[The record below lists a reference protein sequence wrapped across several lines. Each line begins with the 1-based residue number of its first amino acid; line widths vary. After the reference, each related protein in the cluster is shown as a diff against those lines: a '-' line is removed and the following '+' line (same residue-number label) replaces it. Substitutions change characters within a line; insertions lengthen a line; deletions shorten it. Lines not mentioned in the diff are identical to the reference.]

1 MSEEMIRRRVMM
13 AIAQGGGGG
22 SSLPSEY
29 QKVEY
34 IQSNGSQYID
44 TGIYG
49 NAGIKISARMA
60 WVTASNTLFGSRKDA
75 GATRFFVTAY
85 NGIDFGYGNDKIA
98 GIQIVTGQIYDFIY
112 DTSAAPN
119 AVDFYVDGVVKNSTS
134 GSVETNTTMYIFA
147 YHRGSDNGVLNRSS
161 ARFYSMKIEDGNGSV
176 LFEGVP
182 CYHKISGAIGIYDL
196 ATDAFF
202 TNLGSGNFTKG
213 DDV

>member
-1 MSEEMIRRRVMM
+1 MSEEMMRRRVMM

-29 QKVEY
+29 QEVEY

-60 WVTASNTLFGSRKDA
+60 WVTASNTLLGSRKDA
-75 GATRFFVTAY
+75 GATRFFITAY
-85 NGIDFGYGNDKIA
+85 NGIDFGYGNDKIV

-119 AVDFYVDGVVKNSTS
+119 AVETVQRMLKTRILIGDLHRLPSPIILMALPRQIISASSNVKS
-134 GSVETNTTMYIFA
+134 ICP
-147 YHRGSDNGVLNRSS
+147 R
-161 ARFYSMKIEDGNGSV
+161 
-176 LFEGVP
+176 
-182 CYHKISGAIGIYDL
+182 IS
-196 ATDAFF
+196 
-202 TNLGSGNFTKG
+202 
-213 DDV
+213 